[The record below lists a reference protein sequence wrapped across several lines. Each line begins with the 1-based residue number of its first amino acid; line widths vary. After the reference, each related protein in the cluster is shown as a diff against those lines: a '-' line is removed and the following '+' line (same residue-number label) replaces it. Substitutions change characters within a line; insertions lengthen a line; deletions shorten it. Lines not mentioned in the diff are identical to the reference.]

1 MGRDIYEMLNDA
13 KFDPNEFNIEENEK
27 EVINDLEKKK
37 IKKNILKG
45 RKRNY
50 KKLITISTSVALIL
64 LIILCNQDIRNDLK
78 ISLKQVLSKFDLIN
92 DSELDNNAELDEVNK
107 DGIEIKIQEVYRDS
121 TEVKITYSMTFEDGI
136 PESIKDIE
144 KGNDKELS
152 KEDSEKILA
161 LKDELFEMEKNI
173 SESFPSNSRNENK
186 KILNKDENYVKKSK
200 ELNTKMIKHKLECY
214 EGFDIKAN
222 GITIID
228 ADINDETCRQTNIS
242 SWSVINK
249 EIKDNTIVKEATI
262 NLESSSFENDI
273 NIEVYYNNIKL
284 DNGDVKK
291 GNWSVKCTIK
301 PGKDDVIRIALD
313 TICETSNNEKYII
326 ESYSYKDNTLR
337 IYGVHDSYSHEK
349 VIRLEGYDDLGNKL
363 IIYSRYPEYVDNSR
377 YDNFIFEISDETPE
391 IINNGE
397 KSKLVEGVKSLT
409 FQAYER
415 EDKQGTIYWI
425 PIGDKFTVNLAD

>member
-50 KKLITISTSVALIL
+50 KKLIKISTSVALIL
-64 LIILCNQDIRNDLK
+64 LIILCNQDIRSDLT
-78 ISLKQVLSKFDLIN
+78 ISLKQVLSKFHLIN
-92 DSELDNNAELDEVNK
+92 DSELDNNAELDKVNK
-107 DGIEIKIQEVYRDS
+107 DGIEAKIQEVYRDS

-173 SESFPSNSRNENK
+173 SECFPSNSRDENK
-186 KILNKDENYVKKSK
+186 KILNEDENYVKKSK
-200 ELNTKMIKHKLECY
+200 ELNAKTIKHKLECY

-222 GITIID
+222 GVTIMD
-228 ADINDETCRQTNIS
+228 VNINDETCRQTSIRN
-242 SWSVINK
+242 WSVISK

-262 NLESSSFENDI
+262 NLENSSFENDI
-273 NIEVYYNNIKL
+273 NIEIGYSNIKL

-291 GNWSVKCTIK
+291 GPWSVKCTIK
-301 PGKDDVIRIALD
+301 PGKDDVSRTDINNVFK
-313 TICETSNNEKYII
+313 TSNNVKYTL
-326 ESYSYKDNTLR
+326 ESYNYRNNTLR
-337 IYGVHDSYSHEK
+337 IYGIHELNSHESI
-349 VIRLEGYDDLGNKL
+349 VRLEGYDDLGNKV
-363 IIYSRYPEYVDNSR
+363 IIYPWYPEYSDQNK
-377 YDNFIFEISDETPE
+377 YNKFIYEIGYENLRTDDTSKERRLVKGAKKLILQAFEES
-391 IINNGE
+391 
-397 KSKLVEGVKSLT
+397 
-409 FQAYER
+409 Y
-415 EDKQGTIYWI
+415 QGNQSYFI
-425 PIGDKFTVNLAD
+425 PIGEKFTINLAD